1 MPLTS
6 KVLEQP
12 QPAVQRVGTVPIEL
26 RKAGLTAKHK
36 APISWAE
43 CLVAT
48 PDFWRHPLQGPAETP
63 RATKKPVTTHHHGTT
78 LTDDYAWLRAANWQ
92 EVMRDPSKLDPEI
105 RAFLEAENANT
116 KAALADTD
124 ALQATLFAEMKG
136 RLKADDRTVPTPDGP
151 FEYFSTFV
159 KGGQYPRLMRRPRG
173 GGDETVLLDGNIDAQ
188 GKTYW
193 DLGASSH
200 SPDHTLF
207 AYSTDEK
214 GSELYSIRVRDIA
227 SSTDLPDIIPDAR
240 GDLVWAND
248 SRTLF
253 YVRLDANHRPLYVY
267 RHVLGTPIESDTLVY
282 EEKDTGYYVSIGKTQ
297 SAKYILI
304 NAHDH
309 QSNEAYLIDADA
321 PASAPVMIEP
331 RVLGHE
337 YHVEHHSDRL
347 IITTNSKGA
356 EDFRIVETP
365 VATPSQAHWR
375 ELVSHKPGRLIIE
388 TTVFQRHMA
397 RLERED
403 SLPRVIIRDLG
414 TGAEHSIAFD
424 EEAYSLGMFS
434 GDEFDTDTLRFT
446 YSSMTTPSE
455 TFDYNMASRARELR
469 KRQEVPSG
477 HNPADYVT
485 RRLLAPAHDGE
496 LVPVSLLYRRDTPLD
511 GTAPLFLYGYG
522 AYGISIPASFATARL
537 SLVDRGMIFAIA
549 HIRGGKDKGYRWYK
563 TGKHETKTNTFTDFI
578 AAGEHLV
585 AQGLTQRGRI
595 VANGGSAGGML
606 MGAVANMAPDLFLG
620 IIADVP
626 FVDVL
631 NTMLDETL
639 PLTPPEWP
647 EWGNPITS
655 AKDFETIKSYSP
667 YDNVEAKDY
676 PHIFAFGGLTDPR
689 VTYWEPAKWIAK
701 LREKNT
707 SGKLV
712 LLKTN
717 MGAGHGGA
725 SGRYEALKEVAV
737 DYAFALKIAGKV

>member
-1 MPLTS
+1 MQGHETD
-6 KVLEQP
+6 
-12 QPAVQRVGTVPIEL
+12 
-26 RKAGLTAKHK
+26 TATTAAH
-36 APISWAE
+36 ALA
-43 CLVAT
+43 A
-48 PDFWRHPLQGPAETP
+48 A
-63 RATKKPVTTHHHGTT
+63 KKPVEVNHHGVT
-78 LTDDYAWLRAANWQ
+78 LIDDYAWLRAANWQ

-105 RAFLEAENANT
+105 RAYLEAENANT
-116 KAALADTD
+116 TAQLADTA
-124 ALQATLFAEMKG
+124 ALQDQLFVEMKA

-173 GGDETVLLDGNIDAQ
+173 GGEEALLLDGNDEAKE
-188 GKTYW
+188 KTYW
-193 DLGASSH
+193 DLGSSSH
-200 SPDHTLF
+200 SPDHALF

-214 GSELYSIRVRDIA
+214 GSELYSIRIRDL
-227 SSTDLPDIIPDAR
+227 STGQDLPDVIPDAR

-253 YVRLDANHRPLYVY
+253 YVRLDDNHRPLYVY
-267 RHVLGTPIESDTLVY
+267 RHVIGTPVEIDTLVY
-282 EEKDTGYYVSIGKTQ
+282 EEKDTGYYVSVGKTQ

-309 QSNEAYLIDADA
+309 QSNEAYIIDADS
-321 PASAPVMIEP
+321 PLSAPVMVEA
-331 RVLGHE
+331 RQFGHE
-337 YHVEHHSDRL
+337 YHVEHHTDRL
-347 IITTNSKGA
+347 IITTNSDGA

-365 VATPSQAHWR
+365 VAMLGRVHWR
-375 ELVSHKPGRLIIE
+375 EVIAHKPGRLIIE
-388 TTVFQRHMA
+388 TTVFSHHMV

-403 SLPRVIIRDLG
+403 SLPRVVIRDLE
-414 TGAEHSIAFD
+414 TGAEHAIAFD

-434 GDEFDTDTLRFT
+434 GDEFDTENVRFT

-455 TFDYNMASRARELR
+455 TYDYNMRTCTRDLR

-485 RRLLAPAHDGE
+485 RRLFAPASDGE

-511 GTAPLFLYGYG
+511 GSAPLFLYGYG

-537 SLVDRGMIFAIA
+537 SLVDRGLIFAIA
-549 HIRGGKDKGYRWYK
+549 HIRGGKDKGYRWYA
-563 TGKHETKTNTFTDFI
+563 TGKYKQKVNTFTDFI

-585 AQGLTQRGRI
+585 EKGYTQRGRI

-647 EWGNPITS
+647 EWGNPIAS
-655 AKDFETIKSYSP
+655 AEDFATIKSYSP
-667 YDNVEAKDY
+667 YDNVEAKHY

-701 LREKNT
+701 LRENNT
-707 SGKLV
+707 SGNLV

-717 MGAGHGGA
+717 MEAGHGGA
-725 SGRYEALKEVAV
+725 SGRYAALKEVAV
-737 DYAFALKIAGKV
+737 DYAFALKIAGKT